1 MFCVLHTDP
10 PTWRIKKEKYTMNTA
25 QKIAVVAFTLT
36 LGFRVP
42 VVFAGPFEDVR
53 NDRREAK
60 QEYKEER
67 KNLFEQFKERMSSK
81 TAEIKNYMGAG
92 ITIANAKI
100 TAKTENTLSIEKD
113 GKSYTVNFDSKTQ
126 LRRRFWGKSELD
138 EFSVGNIVNVIGK
151 WTDDTHT
158 AINARLVR
166 NISIQKRFGV
176 FFGEVKSLVGTGWVM
191 STKSENR
198 ADQTVTVSSETKME
212 NRRGET
218 MTQAEVKVGHKVR
231 VRGLWDRT
239 LNTITEVT
247 QVKDFSLPAVP
258 DTTVTVTATVA
269 PTP

>member
-1 MFCVLHTDP
+1 MASE
-10 PTWRIKKEKYTMNTA
+10 KKGENNMNTA
-25 QKIAVVAFTLT
+25 QKATAVAVFTLA
-36 LGFRVP
+36 LSLWAPIVS
-42 VVFAGPFEDVR
+42 AGPLEDVR
-53 NDRREAK
+53 KDRREAT
-60 QEYKEER
+60 QEFKETR
-67 KNLFEQFKERMSSK
+67 KNLLEQFRDKVNSK
-81 TAEIKNYMGAG
+81 TVEIKNYMGVG
-92 ITIANAKI
+92 ITIANAKV
-100 TAKTENTLSIEKD
+100 TAKSDNSLTIEKD

-176 FFGEVKSLVGTGWVM
+176 FFGDVKSIVGAGWVM

-198 ADQTVTVSSETKME
+198 ADQTVTVTSETRYE
-212 NRRGET
+212 NRRGES
-218 MTQAEVKVGHKVR
+218 MTQAEVKAGHKVR

-247 QVKDFSLPAVP
+247 HVKDFSLPVAS
-258 DTTVTVTATVA
+258 DTSVTVTATVA